1 MTPLAIDHLVV
12 AARTLEEGAEYIATT
27 TGAAVQGGG
36 RHESM
41 GTHNMLMRLGEACY
55 LEVIAVDPDLPAPK
69 GPRFFGID
77 RPEMIDRLEKGP
89 CLITWAVR
97 TTDIDGLATRAAL
110 GDIRQMSRGTL
121 RWRLTVNADG
131 RLPENGV
138 LPFLIQWETSPHPAA
153 TMPES
158 GCTLLTLDALH
169 PEPERLNADL
179 DALGSAGLVTVRPS
193 SGPTPSLAARLTTPR
208 GRVTIT

>member
-1 MTPLAIDHLVV
+1 MNELVIDHLVV

-27 TGAAVQGGG
+27 TGAAVQKGG

-41 GTHNMLMRLGEACY
+41 GTHNMVMQLGASCY
-55 LEVIAVDPDLPAPK
+55 LEVIAVDPDSPAPE
-69 GPRFFGID
+69 GPRFFGLD
-77 RPEMIDRLEKGP
+77 RPEMQDRLQGGP
-89 CLITWAVR
+89 CLITWAAR
-97 TTDIDGLATRAAL
+97 TTNIDGVATSADL
-110 GDIRQMSRGTL
+110 GDIRQMSRGAL
-121 RWRLTVNADG
+121 RWRLTLNADG

-158 GCTLLTLDALH
+158 GCSLLTLEALH
-169 PEPERLNADL
+169 PEPERLTADL
-179 DALGSAGLVTVRPS
+179 DALGSAGLVTVRRSP
-193 SGPTPSLAARLTTPR
+193 GPTPSLAARLTTPR